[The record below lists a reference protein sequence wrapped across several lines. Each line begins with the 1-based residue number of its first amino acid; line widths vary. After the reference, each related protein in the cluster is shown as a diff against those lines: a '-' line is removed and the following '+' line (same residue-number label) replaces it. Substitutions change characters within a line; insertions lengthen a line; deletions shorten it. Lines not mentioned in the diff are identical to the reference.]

1 MKKVLL
7 MALTCAL
14 VLFGLT
20 GCAKNDWELGEE
32 SPIDPE
38 LNMKKNG
45 VLLMPED
52 STNTSIKYTLTNEK
66 YETLE
71 YDDSYEIEKYKKK
84 KWYKINVQQEFDGA
98 IKTLKRGESAL
109 IDVNWE
115 NPYGELKWGQY
126 RFLQKVTGITKDGER
141 VTFYVTSYMVM

>member
-1 MKKVLL
+1 
-7 MALTCAL
+7 
-14 VLFGLT
+14 
-20 GCAKNDWELGEE
+20 
-32 SPIDPE
+32 
-38 LNMKKNG
+38 MKKNG
-45 VLLMPED
+45 ALLMPED
-52 STNTSIKYTLTNEK
+52 LTNTSIKFTLTNEK

-84 KWYKINVQQEFDGA
+84 KWYKINVQQDFDGT